1 MIPCELSSDGHSSE
15 QKAKMTM
22 KHICIGITAHVD
34 AGKTTL
40 SEAMLFRAGALKKMG
55 RVDHRDAFLDTFAL
69 ERERGITIFSKQAE
83 FSLPHTEVTL
93 LDTPGHV
100 DFSAE
105 MERTLQVLD
114 YAVLVISGTD
124 GVQAHTETLW
134 RLLAR
139 HGIPTFL
146 FVNKMDLDGA
156 ERVLLLRE
164 LKTRLSSGVVDF
176 GDEGMLHEELAVCD
190 ETLLER
196 YFEQGTVADEDVVR
210 LIRERKVFPC
220 FFGSA
225 LRLDGVDAL
234 LDALDRRTVQPE
246 PQADFGARVFKVARD
261 AQGNRLTYMK
271 ITGGSL
277 AVRAQLSGGE
287 DGGWQEKVNQLR
299 VYSGEKFTAVERAE
313 SGMVVAATGLT
324 HTAPGMGLGA
334 AAGALPPV
342 LEPVLSYRVG
352 LPADCDAHTMLR
364 SLRQLEEEDP
374 LLRVVWNE
382 QLGEIHLQLMG
393 EVQLEIL
400 TELIESRFGV
410 RVTFDEGSIVYRE
423 TIAEPVIGIGHFE
436 PLRHYAEVHLLMEPG
451 ERGSGITLGTAC
463 STDGLDLNWQRL
475 ILTHLAEKA
484 HLGVLTGAPLTDVH
498 ITLIAGR
505 AHVKH
510 TEGGDFR
517 EATYR
522 AVRNGLM
529 QAQSIL
535 LEPYYDFTLELPDEC
550 VGRAMSDIQRMD
562 GTFEP
567 PQPLHGGSMLTGKAP
582 VASMRNYWTEVASY
596 TKGRGRLSCTPG
608 GYEVCHNTEAVVT
621 AIGYDA
627 ERDTENTADS
637 VFCSHG
643 AGYVVHWDEVR
654 AHAHLDTSCVLA
666 QPEEEAEPVSVPH
679 SGVRS
684 SGFENDS
691 ELRALFERTYGPV
704 RDRGFE
710 ALQQSRKKAE
720 TLEQLYVTRIR
731 QDDYLLVDGYNI
743 IFAWDELKAIAAED
757 VNAARERLVN
767 IMSNYQGVRRCHLIL
782 VFDAYKVKGGTG
794 SVEKRH
800 GIHIVYTREAETADM
815 YIEQASYDLSRRH
828 RVRVATSDGMEQMII
843 LGHGAER
850 MSATELKWEV
860 EQADE
865 HLRGI
870 IQNLQP

>member
-1 MIPCELSSDGHSSE
+1 M
-15 QKAKMTM
+15 
-22 KHICIGITAHVD
+22 
-34 AGKTTL
+34 
-40 SEAMLFRAGALKKMG
+40 
-55 RVDHRDAFLDTFAL
+55 
-69 ERERGITIFSKQAE
+69 
-83 FSLPHTEVTL
+83 
-93 LDTPGHV
+93 
-100 DFSAE
+100 
-105 MERTLQVLD
+105 
-114 YAVLVISGTD
+114 
-124 GVQAHTETLW
+124 
-134 RLLAR
+134 
-139 HGIPTFL
+139 
-146 FVNKMDLDGA
+146 
-156 ERVLLLRE
+156 
-164 LKTRLSSGVVDF
+164 VDF
-176 GDEGMLHEELAVCD
+176 GDESTLHEELAVCD

-313 SGMVVAATGLT
+313 PGMVVAATGLT

-352 LPADCDAHTMLR
+352 LPDGCDAHTMLR

-451 ERGSGITLGTAC
+451 ERGSGITLATAC
-463 STDGLDLNWQRL
+463 STDELDLNWQRL

-522 AVRNGLM
+522 AVRNN
-529 QAQSIL
+529 
-535 LEPYYDFTLELPDEC
+535 
-550 VGRAMSDIQRMD
+550 

-567 PQPLHGGSMLTGKAP
+567 PQPLHGGSVLTGKAP

-654 AHAHLDTSCVLA
+654 AHAHLDTSRVLA
-666 QPEEEAEPVSVPH
+666 QPEEEAEPASVPH

-865 HLRGI
+865 HLHGI

>member
-1 MIPCELSSDGHSSE
+1 
-15 QKAKMTM
+15 
-22 KHICIGITAHVD
+22 
-34 AGKTTL
+34 
-40 SEAMLFRAGALKKMG
+40 
-55 RVDHRDAFLDTFAL
+55 
-69 ERERGITIFSKQAE
+69 
-83 FSLPHTEVTL
+83 
-93 LDTPGHV
+93 
-100 DFSAE
+100 
-105 MERTLQVLD
+105 
-114 YAVLVISGTD
+114 
-124 GVQAHTETLW
+124 
-134 RLLAR
+134 
-139 HGIPTFL
+139 
-146 FVNKMDLDGA
+146 
-156 ERVLLLRE
+156 
-164 LKTRLSSGVVDF
+164 
-176 GDEGMLHEELAVCD
+176 
-190 ETLLER
+190 
-196 YFEQGTVADEDVVR
+196 
-210 LIRERKVFPC
+210 
-220 FFGSA
+220 
-225 LRLDGVDAL
+225 
-234 LDALDRRTVQPE
+234 
-246 PQADFGARVFKVARD
+246 
-261 AQGNRLTYMK
+261 
-271 ITGGSL
+271 
-277 AVRAQLSGGE
+277 
-287 DGGWQEKVNQLR
+287 
-299 VYSGEKFTAVERAE
+299 
-313 SGMVVAATGLT
+313 
-324 HTAPGMGLGA
+324 
-334 AAGALPPV
+334 
-342 LEPVLSYRVG
+342 
-352 LPADCDAHTMLR
+352 
-364 SLRQLEEEDP
+364 
-374 LLRVVWNE
+374 
-382 QLGEIHLQLMG
+382 
-393 EVQLEIL
+393 
-400 TELIESRFGV
+400 
-410 RVTFDEGSIVYRE
+410 
-423 TIAEPVIGIGHFE
+423 
-436 PLRHYAEVHLLMEPG
+436 MEPG
-451 ERGSGITLGTAC
+451 ERGSGITLATAC
-463 STDGLDLNWQRL
+463 STDELDLNWQRL

-550 VGRAMSDIQRMD
+550 VGRAMSDIQRMN

-567 PQPLHGGSMLTGKAP
+567 PQPLHGGSVLTGKAP

-596 TKGRGRLSCTPG
+596 TKGRGRLSCTSG

-654 AHAHLDTSCVLA
+654 AHAHLDTSRVLA
-666 QPEEEAEPVSVPH
+666 QPEEETEPASVPH
-679 SGVRS
+679 RGVRS

-704 RDRGFE
+704 RNRGFE

-828 RVRVATSDGMEQMII
+828 RVRVATSDGMEQVII
-843 LGHGAER
+843 LGHGALRVSAR
-850 MSATELKWEV
+850 MFHEEV
-860 EQADE
+860 
-865 HLRGI
+865 
-870 IQNLQP
+870 QNVEKQIRALVQGQE

>member
-1 MIPCELSSDGHSSE
+1 
-15 QKAKMTM
+15 M

-176 GDEGMLHEELAVCD
+176 GDESTLHEELAVCD
-190 ETLLER
+190 EALLER

-246 PQADFGARVFKVARD
+246 PHADFGARVFKVARD

-299 VYSGEKFTAVERAE
+299 VYSGEKFTAVEHAE
-313 SGMVVAATGLT
+313 PGMVVAATGLT

-352 LPADCDAHTMLR
+352 LPDGCDAHTMLR

-463 STDGLDLNWQRL
+463 STDELDLNWQRL

-567 PQPLHGGSMLTGKAP
+567 PQPLHGGAVLTGKAP

-596 TKGRGRLSCTPG
+596 TKGRGRLSYTPG
-608 GYEVCHNTEAVVT
+608 GYEVCHNTEAVVAAT
-621 AIGYDA
+621 GYDA

-654 AHAHLDTSCVLA
+654 AHAHLDTSRVLA
-666 QPEEEAEPVSVPH
+666 QPEEEAEPVSVPR
-679 SGVRS
+679 SSVRS

-865 HLRGI
+865 HLHGI